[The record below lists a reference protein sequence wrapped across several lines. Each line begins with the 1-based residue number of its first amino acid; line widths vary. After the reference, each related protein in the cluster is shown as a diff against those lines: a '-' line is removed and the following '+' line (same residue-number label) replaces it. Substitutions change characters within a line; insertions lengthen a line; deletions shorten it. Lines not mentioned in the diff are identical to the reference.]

1 MDQRTLTLAEILE
14 RQSVILTTEGMT
26 MEATA
31 AIIEAN
37 HLRLLALLG

>member
-1 MDQRTLTLAEILE
+1 MHQRTLTLAEILE
-14 RQSVILTTEGMT
+14 KQSVILTAEGMT

-31 AIIEAN
+31 ATIEAN